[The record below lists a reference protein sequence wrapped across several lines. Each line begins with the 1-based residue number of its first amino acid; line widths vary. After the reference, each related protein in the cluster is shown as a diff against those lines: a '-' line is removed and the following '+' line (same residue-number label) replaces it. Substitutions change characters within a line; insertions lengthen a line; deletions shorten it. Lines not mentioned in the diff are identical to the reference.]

1 MNSGNKNDLE
11 FWQIQVSIARA
22 AARLP
27 KPSLA
32 KFHYEVL
39 EEIGKPPGLDL
50 IDYFVQLANIADEEV
65 DEYFRFI
72 GKTKEGPK
80 KEENCDPC
88 DPQKELAKRCAGGDS
103 PSVLKFRQ
111 AFLEEFNEPPPD
123 DLIGYFLQLV
133 QGAETGKE
141 KSNDKQAQ
149 LNLAETIACTTHPTV
164 AKLRDAFQKQFGT
177 LPSNEIVQHFLEK
190 MRQYAQVKKLPDEE
204 YESKVNFAK
213 TVAGGLVSTILQF
226 RKTFEKAYGEPPA
239 PEITEIFIRHLPR
252 KSTKSETE

>member
-1 MNSGNKNDLE
+1 MNSGNNNDLE
-11 FWQIQVSIARA
+11 FWEIQVSIARA

-27 KPSLA
+27 EPSLA

-50 IDYFVQLANIADEEV
+50 IDYFVQLANIPDEEV

-72 GKTKEGPK
+72 GKTKEGRK
-80 KEENCDPC
+80 KEENN
-88 DPQKELAKRCAGGDS
+88 DPQKELARRCAGGDS
-103 PSVLKFRQ
+103 PSVLKFRR
-111 AFLEEFNEPPPD
+111 AFVEEFNEPPSEM
-123 DLIGYFLQLV
+123 LIGYFLQLV
-133 QGAETGKE
+133 QGGATGKA
-141 KSNDKQAQ
+141 KSNDEQAH
-149 LNLAETIACTTHPTV
+149 LELAETIAFTTHPTV

-177 LPSNEIVQHFLEK
+177 LPSSEIVQHFLEK

-239 PEITEIFIRHLPR
+239 PEIIEIFIRHLPSR
-252 KSTKSETE
+252 GTELENE

>member
-1 MNSGNKNDLE
+1 MNSGKNNDLE
-11 FWQIQVSIARA
+11 FWEIQVSIARA
-22 AARLP
+22 AAKLP
-27 KPSLA
+27 EPSLA

-50 IDYFVQLANIADEEV
+50 IDYFVQLTDIADEEV

-72 GKTKEGPK
+72 GKTKEGGK
-80 KEENCDPC
+80 KEESRDPH
-88 DPQKELAKRCAGGDS
+88 KELANRCAGGES

-111 AFLEEFNEPPPD
+111 AFVEEFNEPPPEE
-123 DLIGYFLQLV
+123 LIGYFLQTV
-133 QGAETGKE
+133 QSAGTGKV
-141 KSNDKQAQ
+141 KSNDRQAQ
-149 LNLAETIACTTHPTV
+149 LNLAETIARTTHPTV
-164 AKLRDAFQKQFGT
+164 AKFRNGFQEQFGS
-177 LPSNEIVQHFLEK
+177 LPSSDIVQYFLEK
-190 MRQYAQVKKLPDEE
+190 IRQYAQVKKLPDEE

-252 KSTKSETE
+252 KSTKPEGE

>member
-1 MNSGNKNDLE
+1 MNSGNNNDLE
-11 FWQIQVSIARA
+11 FWEIQVSIARA

-50 IDYFVQLANIADEEV
+50 IDYFVQLTNIADEEV

-80 KEENCDPC
+80 KEKNR
-88 DPQKELAKRCAGGDS
+88 DPQKELAKRCTGGDS

-111 AFLEEFNEPPPD
+111 AFLEEFNEPPPEE
-123 DLIGYFLQLV
+123 LIGYFLQLV
-133 QGAETGKE
+133 QGTATGKD

-149 LNLAETIACTTHPTV
+149 LNLAESIACSTHPTV
-164 AKLRDAFQKQFGT
+164 AKLRNGFQEQFGT

-226 RKTFEKAYGEPPA
+226 RKAFEKAYGEPPA

-252 KSTKSETE
+252 KNKKPESE

>member
-1 MNSGNKNDLE
+1 MNSGKNNDLE
-11 FWQIQVSIARA
+11 FWEIQVSIARA

-50 IDYFVQLANIADEEV
+50 IDYFVQLADIADEEV

-72 GKTKEGPK
+72 GKTKEGGQ
-80 KEENCDPC
+80 KEERR
-88 DPQKELAKRCAGGDS
+88 DPQKELAKRCAGGES

-111 AFLEEFNEPPPD
+111 AFVEEFNEPPPE
-123 DLIGYFLQLV
+123 DLISYFLQTV
-133 QGAETGKE
+133 QSAGTGKV
-141 KSNDKQAQ
+141 KSNDRQAQ
-149 LNLAETIACTTHPTV
+149 LNLAETIARKPHPTV
-164 AKLRDAFQKQFGT
+164 ASLRNAFKERFGI
-177 LPSNEIVQHFLEK
+177 LPSAEITQHFLGK
-190 MRQYAQVKKLPDEE
+190 IRQYSQVKDLPDEE

-239 PEITEIFIRHLPR
+239 PEIIEIFIQHLPR
-252 KSTKSETE
+252 KIEKSETE